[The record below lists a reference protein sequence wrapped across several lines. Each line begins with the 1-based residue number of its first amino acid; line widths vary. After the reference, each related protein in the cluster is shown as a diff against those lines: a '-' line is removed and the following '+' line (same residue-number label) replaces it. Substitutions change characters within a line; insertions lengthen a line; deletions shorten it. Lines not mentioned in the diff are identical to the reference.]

1 MSKSTIAG
9 ILIAIALLVGVGA
22 YAAMRD
28 TDDVME
34 QGKGSETMTTPSV
47 IVTPS
52 GVQSTPTASTTP
64 MGTVTP
70 TPSKAAGYSMTDVAA
85 HNSREK
91 CWAAV
96 NGNVYDLSAWIAQ
109 HPGGPAAIVKLCGTD
124 GSAQFNKQHGGQA
137 QANAALA
144 QFKIGALQ

>member
-9 ILIAIALLVGVGA
+9 ILVVIALLIGVGA
-22 YAAMRD
+22 YAGMRD
-28 TDDVME
+28 ADDGME
-34 QGKGSETMTTPSV
+34 QGTNQETMVVPSV
-47 IVTPS
+47 TVTPS
-52 GVQSTPTASTTP
+52 GVQPTPTTSATP
-64 MGTVTP
+64 VGTVTP
-70 TPSKAAGYSMTDVAA
+70 APTKAEGYSMADVAA

-144 QFKIGALQ
+144 QFKIGTLQ